1 MGVSVD
7 IEVAGIKDALAKLN
21 RIDKKLRMQITKDF
35 KEVMQPVVEEAQG
48 RLPFG
53 APLSGMNYK
62 WTTKSGYQILPW
74 AGADDTVKAAVSGKK
89 VREFAGFQQN
99 LGTFF
104 IRYKG
109 PTAVLF
115 DMTGRKTPKTD
126 AGKRF
131 ANQLNAT
138 KYGLAS
144 RVLWPAWEAAGEK
157 VVDQVRALVKRVIND
172 PRL

>member
-1 MGVSVD
+1 MAVSAN

-21 RIDKKLRMQITKDF
+21 RIDKKLRMQITRDF
-35 KEVMQPVVEEAQG
+35 KQVMQPVVDEAQG

-53 APLSGMNYK
+53 APLRGMNYK
-62 WTTKSGYQILPW
+62 WTTKSGYQMLPW
-74 AGADDTVKAAVSGKK
+74 SDADDTVKAGVSGKK

-99 LGTFF
+99 LGTFT

-131 ANQLNAT
+131 ANNMNRKHGQ
-138 KYGLAS
+138 AS
-144 RVLWPAWEAAGEK
+144 RVLWPAWDAAGEK
-157 VVDQVRALVKRVIND
+157 VIDQVRALVKRVIND

>member
-1 MGVSVD
+1 MAVGVN
-7 IEVAGIKDALAKLN
+7 IEVVGIKDALAKLN
-21 RIDKKLRMQITKDF
+21 RIDKKLRMQITRDF

-62 WTTKSGYQILPW
+62 WTTKSGYPILPW
-74 AGADDTVKAAVSGKK
+74 SGADDTVKAGVSGKK

-115 DMTGRKTPKTD
+115 DMTGRKTPATQ

-131 ANQLNAT
+131 ANNMNRKHGQ
-138 KYGLAS
+138 AS
-144 RVLWPAWEAAGEK
+144 RVLWPAWDAAGEK

>member
-1 MGVSVD
+1 MAVSAN

-21 RIDKKLRMQITKDF
+21 RIDKKLRMQITRDF
-35 KEVMQPVVEEAQG
+35 KQVMQPVVDEAQG

-53 APLSGMNYK
+53 APLSGMDYK
-62 WTTKSGYQILPW
+62 WTTKSGYQMLPW
-74 AGADDTVKAAVSGKK
+74 SGADDTVKAGVSGKK

-99 LGTFF
+99 LGTFT

-131 ANQLNAT
+131 ANNMNRKHGQ
-138 KYGLAS
+138 AS
-144 RVLWPAWEAAGEK
+144 RVLWPAWDAAGEK
-157 VVDQVRALVKRVIND
+157 VIDQVRALVKRVIND

>member
-1 MGVSVD
+1 MAVSAN

-21 RIDKKLRMQITKDF
+21 RIDKKLRMQITRDF
-35 KEVMQPVVEEAQG
+35 KDVMQPVVDEAQG

-53 APLSGMNYK
+53 APLRGMNYN
-62 WTTKSGYQILPW
+62 WTTNSGYKMLPW
-74 AGADDTVKAAVSGKK
+74 SGADDTVKAAVSGKK

-99 LGTFF
+99 LGTFT

-131 ANQLNAT
+131 ANNMNRKHGQ
-138 KYGLAS
+138 AS
-144 RVLWPAWEAAGEK
+144 RVLWPAWDAAGEK

>member
-1 MGVSVD
+1 MAVSAN

-21 RIDKKLRMQITKDF
+21 RVDKKLRMQITKDF
-35 KEVMQPVVEEAQG
+35 REVMQPVVEEAQN
-48 RLPFG
+48 RTPFG
-53 APLSGMNYK
+53 APLSGMDYK

-74 AGADDTVKAAVSGKK
+74 SGADDTVKAGVSGKK

-131 ANQLNAT
+131 ANNMNRKHGQ
-138 KYGLAS
+138 AS
-144 RVLWPAWEAAGEK
+144 RVLWPAWDASGEK

>member
-1 MGVSVD
+1 MTINVTM
-7 IEVAGIKDALAKLN
+7 EVVGLKEALAKLN

-35 KEVMQPVVEEAQG
+35 KQVMQPVIDEAQS

-53 APLSGMNYK
+53 APLSGMEGK
-62 WTTKSGYQILPW
+62 WTTKSGYQMLPW
-74 AGADDTVKAAVSGKK
+74 SGLDDTVTASVSGKK

-99 LGTFF
+99 LGTFYA
-104 IRYKG
+104 RYKG

-131 ANQLNAT
+131 ANNMNA
-138 KYGLAS
+138 KHGHAS
-144 RVLWPAWEAAGEK
+144 RVLWPAWQAAGDR
-157 VVDQVRALVKRVIND
+157 VVDQVRDLVNRVITD

>member
-1 MGVSVD
+1 MAVGVD

-21 RIDKKLRMQITKDF
+21 RIDKKLRMQITRDF

-53 APLSGMNYK
+53 APLSGMDYK
-62 WTTKSGYQILPW
+62 WTTKTGYQILPW
-74 AGADDTVKAAVSGKK
+74 SGADDTVKAGVSGKK

-115 DMTGRKTPKTD
+115 DMTGRKTPTSD

-131 ANQLNAT
+131 ANNMNRKHGQ
-138 KYGLAS
+138 AS
-144 RVLWPAWEAAGEK
+144 RVLWPAWDAAGEK
-157 VVDQVRALVKRVIND
+157 VVDKVRALVKRVIND

>member
-1 MGVSVD
+1 MSVD
-7 IEVAGIKDALAKLN
+7 VTIEVAGIKDALAKLN
-21 RIDKKLRMQITKDF
+21 RLDPKLRRQITKDF
-35 KEVMQPVVEEAQG
+35 KEVMQPVVDEAQS

-53 APLSGMNYK
+53 APLSGMNYN
-62 WTTKSGYQILPW
+62 WTTNRGYKILPW
-74 AGADDTVKAAVSGKK
+74 SGADDTVIAKVSGKK
-89 VREFAGFQQN
+89 VKEFAGFQQN
-99 LGTFF
+99 LGTFYV
-104 IRYKG
+104 RYSG

-131 ANQLNAT
+131 EYQLHK
-138 KYGLAS
+138 KYGGAS
-144 RVLWPAWEAAGEK
+144 RVLWPAWESAGEK

>member
-1 MGVSVD
+1 MTINVTM
-7 IEVAGIKDALAKLN
+7 EVVGIKDALAKLN

-35 KEVMQPVVEEAQG
+35 KQVMQPVVDEAQN

-53 APLSGMNYK
+53 APLSGMDGK

-74 AGADDTVKAAVSGKK
+74 SGADDTVTASVSGKK

-99 LGTFF
+99 LGTFYA
-104 IRYKG
+104 RYKG

-131 ANQLNAT
+131 ANNMNA
-138 KYGLAS
+138 KHGHAS
-144 RVLWPAWEAAGEK
+144 RVLWPAWQAAGDQ
-157 VVDQVRALVKRVIND
+157 VVDQVRELVNRVIND

>member
-1 MGVSVD
+1 MTT
-7 IEVAGIKDALAKLN
+7 EVVGIKDALAKLN
-21 RIDKKLRMQITKDF
+21 RIDKSLRMRITKDF
-35 KEVMQPVVEEAQG
+35 VQVMQPVVDEAQG

-53 APLSGMNYK
+53 APLRGMDYK

-74 AGADDTVKAAVSGKK
+74 SGADDTVKASVSGKK

-99 LGTFF
+99 LGTFYV
-104 IRYKG
+104 RYKG

-115 DMTGRKTPKTD
+115 DMTGRKTPATD

-131 ANQLNAT
+131 ANNMNR
-138 KYGLAS
+138 KHGMPS
-144 RVLWPAWEAAGEK
+144 RVLWPAWDAAGEK
-157 VVDQVRALVKRVIND
+157 VIEQVRALVKRVITD